1 MTVAEAGGGLG
12 GGGGQWWW
20 VGDGVGVTGEWGGEG
35 WGGGGG
41 GGVEGGSSAY
51 RHPPRANESYIAE
64 SGAPVLTVAAVCQ
77 DMATL
82 AFTLTA
88 TVHSDPI
95 SPFCGTLY
103 I

>member
-41 GGVEGGSSAY
+41 SRGV
-51 RHPPRANESYIAE
+51 PPRTVTL
-64 SGAPVLTVAAVCQ
+64 PVQTSRIS
-77 DMATL
+77 
-82 AFTLTA
+82 
-88 TVHSDPI
+88 HSLGH
-95 SPFCGTLY
+95 PF
-103 I
+103 